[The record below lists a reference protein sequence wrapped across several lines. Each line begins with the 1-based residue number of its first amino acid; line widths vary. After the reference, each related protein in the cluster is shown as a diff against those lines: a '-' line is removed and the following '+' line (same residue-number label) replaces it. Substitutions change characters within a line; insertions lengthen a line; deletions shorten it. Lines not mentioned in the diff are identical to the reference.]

1 MQPVNSP
8 SDDYDPAF
16 NFDALLTNIFLSRW
30 TKVTTGSQMFSSA
43 CYVLFLFR
51 VEKETLP
58 FVINSRPNPHPNKT
72 TWRKRVVMKRSLKL
86 REAHKGI
93 GSPALCSILWDA
105 DGRHL
110 VTSNASDRSVS
121 IHDASHPPKLAK
133 EVRDHKDGVT
143 ALALSPGSNS
153 LASGSIDHS
162 VKIYSFPDGEFQS
175 NVTRFT
181 LPIRS
186 LAFNKSGSLLAAAG
200 DDDGIKLIATI
211 DNTISK
217 VLKGHRGPVTG
228 LSFDP
233 SNEFLASVD
242 TFGTVI
248 YWELSSG
255 KQMHTLK
262 AIAPNCDADASLINV
277 LSWSPNGETLA
288 VPGLKNDVVMYD
300 RDTAEKMFTLKG
312 DHERPVC
319 FLAWSPSGKY
329 MATAGLDK
337 QVLIWD
343 VDLRQ
348 DIERQKIDDRI
359 CSLAWK
365 QNGNALAVI
374 DVMGKIGIWESP
386 VPSCM
391 KSPTDGAA
399 DLQAR
404 GTNRL
409 LLFDEDDETPS
420 ASGSLDDA
428 IEESHGE
435 SAPFGHKRSR
445 KQSISDEICD
455 EDSDGEDGLLRQI
468 ESRKR
473 SAAKHKKH
481 TRDWKEGNA
490 SSSNSTRPNMQEAF
504 QPGSTPAETG
514 KRRFLVYNML
524 GSITTIE
531 NEGYSHVEVDF
542 HDTGR
547 GPRVPAMTD
556 YFGFTMA
563 ALNENGSVFSNP
575 CKGEKNMS
583 TLMYRPF
590 SSWANNSEWL
600 MRFEGEEVKAVAL
613 GTGWVAAITNLN
625 LLRIFTE
632 GGLQRHILCL
642 NGPVVTAAGY
652 EDKLAIVTH
661 ASECLSSGD
670 QQMLDVLVLNIS
682 EGAKLFEGRLP
693 LSPTSCLTWFG
704 FSEEGQ
710 LSSYDSKGVL
720 RVFSHQYGG
729 SWLPVFSA
737 EKTRQSEDE
746 THWIVGLNAS
756 KLFCIICK
764 SPNCYPT
771 VMPKPVLELLSLS
784 FPLASSDLGAADL
797 ESELMMS
804 QLHLSQTQK
813 KIQEMA
819 MAGLDTTAL
828 DDEAFNT
835 EAAIDRFMLR
845 LIASCCNGDKLV
857 RATELAKSLSLEKS
871 VKGAIKLV
879 TALKLP
885 ILAERFSGILE
896 ERLFNGCRT
905 PAAIPC
911 VASPRTITNN
921 VPSSSDTIRTGA
933 PVLTPSSLS
942 CPRFPR
948 RDAIEEKAGGKEACK
963 DAGDGD
969 ATAGVKPKPKPPSSD
984 SGKHEGND
992 KGQMPSSSTMEEG
1005 DLKGRTNLVQSRGPT
1020 NPFAKTASPQERA
1033 SLLESIRKMKRAENE
1048 KDGKSSNKK
1057 VKVQK

>member
-1 MQPVNSP
+1 MLEKSLARELDFEKRLSDLRYSEEDLKLKLHYAEREVYCMEELMEICLERAFEAENAAEILLGTSEELAGRVQVLQLNLNSSQHQEHEMRSKLQESLMKIHAEEAAKERATHAELDLILSKDRGASASKAEDESVLSSSEILSLKDKVRTLEEKLRESDAQLQLAKASIGTSQQQQSVLQSALSQVENVIEGLKANVLRTESRAEIAEAKYAELSKTNVELNEELFFLRNSESEKTNLLERRCQELDTQLEHAKASVEALEEQQNGLYAAISDMQNMIENLKTKVSKAE
-8 SDDYDPAF
+8 SRAES
-16 NFDALLTNIFLSRW
+16 AESKVTLLTETNLELNEEMGFLRGRLEYLERSLQQAEGAKTAIAKDIGIR
-30 TKVTTGSQMFSSA
+30 TKTISDLVKKLALERERLQSQITALTKKNKILAEKCKTKENAHTSLSYNLEALTESSTTGSQ
-43 CYVLFLFR
+43 VGGQ
-51 VEKETLP
+51 TLTQTR
-58 FVINSRPNPHPNKT
+58 RPGGSGH
-72 TWRKRVVMKRSLKL
+72 RKRVVMKRSLKL
-86 REAHKGI
+86 REAHKGT

-110 VTSNASDRSVS
+110 VTSNSSDPSVS

-133 EVRDHKDGVT
+133 EIREHKDGVT

-153 LASGSIDHS
+153 LASGSVDHS
-162 VKIYSFPDGEFQS
+162 VKIYSFPGMPSSSSSSIASFSKDSFREIIWSRPELAINTGFPS

-277 LSWSPNGETLA
+277 LGWSPNGETLA

-319 FLAWSPSGKY
+319 FLAWSPNGKY

-348 DIERQKIDDRI
+348 DIERQKNDDRI

-404 GTNRL
+404 GTNGL

-428 IEESHGE
+428 IDESDGE
-435 SAPFGHKRSR
+435 SAPVGHKRLR

-455 EDSDGEDGLLRQI
+455 GDSDGEDGLLREI

-481 TRDWKEGNA
+481 TRDWKQGNA
-490 SSSNSTRPNMQEAF
+490 SSSNYTRPKMQEAF
-504 QPGSTPAETG
+504 QPGSTPAEAG

-531 NEGYSHVEVDF
+531 NEGYSHVEV
-542 HDTGR
+542 
-547 GPRVPAMTD
+547 M
-556 YFGFTMA
+556 
-563 ALNENGSVFSNP
+563 
-575 CKGEKNMS
+575 K
-583 TLMYRPF
+583 
-590 SSWANNSEWL
+590 
-600 MRFEGEEVKAVAL
+600 
-613 GTGWVAAITNLN
+613 
-625 LLRIFTE
+625 
-632 GGLQRHILCL
+632 
-642 NGPVVTAAGY
+642 
-652 EDKLAIVTH
+652 
-661 ASECLSSGD
+661 
-670 QQMLDVLVLNIS
+670 
-682 EGAKLFEGRLP
+682 
-693 LSPTSCLTWFG
+693 
-704 FSEEGQ
+704 
-710 LSSYDSKGVL
+710 
-720 RVFSHQYGG
+720 
-729 SWLPVFSA
+729 
-737 EKTRQSEDE
+737 
-746 THWIVGLNAS
+746 
-756 KLFCIICK
+756 
-764 SPNCYPT
+764 
-771 VMPKPVLELLSLS
+771 
-784 FPLASSDLGAADL
+784 
-797 ESELMMS
+797 
-804 QLHLSQTQK
+804 
-813 KIQEMA
+813 
-819 MAGLDTTAL
+819 
-828 DDEAFNT
+828 
-835 EAAIDRFMLR
+835 
-845 LIASCCNGDKLV
+845 
-857 RATELAKSLSLEKS
+857 
-871 VKGAIKLV
+871 
-879 TALKLP
+879 
-885 ILAERFSGILE
+885 
-896 ERLFNGCRT
+896 
-905 PAAIPC
+905 
-911 VASPRTITNN
+911 
-921 VPSSSDTIRTGA
+921 
-933 PVLTPSSLS
+933 SSL
-942 CPRFPR
+942 
-948 RDAIEEKAGGKEACK
+948 
-963 DAGDGD
+963 
-969 ATAGVKPKPKPPSSD
+969 
-984 SGKHEGND
+984 HH
-992 KGQMPSSSTMEEG
+992 
-1005 DLKGRTNLVQSRGPT
+1005 
-1020 NPFAKTASPQERA
+1020 
-1033 SLLESIRKMKRAENE
+1033 
-1048 KDGKSSNKK
+1048 
-1057 VKVQK
+1057 